1 LPAAADR
8 AAAFFRR
15 KSSHFQQTPGIGRDG
30 SIDHAG
36 RAAYL
41 GPIVTQQSDKT
52 RQYGQ
57 TAATLLVAYLLVL
70 QGLAAGL
77 VVGARAGQN
86 VNSAICLSAKATTVD
101 EGSQGPRAPAH
112 RMDACCLQHC
122 TGLDGGVLGDFAELD
137 APRSPEIGVLAPLR
151 ESGGHKRLAQLP
163 VGARAP
169 PVLSV

>member
-1 LPAAADR
+1 M
-8 AAAFFRR
+8 
-15 KSSHFQQTPGIGRDG
+15 
-30 SIDHAG
+30 
-36 RAAYL
+36 
-41 GPIVTQQSDKT
+41 TQQSDKS

-86 VNSAICLSAKATTVD
+86 VGSAICLTAKTAAD
-101 EGSQGPRAPAH
+101 ENSQGPRAPAH
-112 RMDACCLQHC
+112 RIDACCVQHC
-122 TGLDGGVLGDFAELD
+122 TGLDGGVIGGFAELD
-137 APRSPEIGVLAPLR
+137 PPHSPEAGLLLPLR

-169 PVLSV
+169 PVLAV

>member
-1 LPAAADR
+1 
-8 AAAFFRR
+8 
-15 KSSHFQQTPGIGRDG
+15 
-30 SIDHAG
+30 
-36 RAAYL
+36 
-41 GPIVTQQSDKT
+41 VTQQNDKS

-86 VNSAICLSAKATTVD
+86 VLGSAICLTAKTSSVD

-112 RMDACCLQHC
+112 GMDACCVQHC
-122 TGLDGGVLGDFAELD
+122 TGLDGGVVGGFAELD
-137 APRSPEIGVLAPLR
+137 APPSPEVGILLPLR

-169 PVLSV
+169 PALAV